1 MIYRYIWDSVF
12 GGYLT
17 RLNKKIQLLIMRRY
31 VNDSVWSIQRKQ
43 EYGYHILVIKWNR
56 KGDLIEYF
64 MGL

>member
-1 MIYRYIWDSVF
+1 M
-12 GGYLT
+12 LT
-17 RLNKKIQLLIMRRY
+17 
-31 VNDSVWSIQRKQ
+31 DSVWSIQKKQ